1 MATYTYGDC
10 LKNSYK
16 INWRIEDVIGGQ
28 KFDGSRRWLP
38 PQLSAADGIDC
49 LNEAERIKLT
59 HVEMGAYAHIFRFT
73 EEFISPLVVRLS
85 QDFEID
91 NREAF
96 DALTNFAAEEVK
108 HMHLFREIRAL
119 VDQTVGFPLTLLGG
133 EQEVAHA
140 VLSKNVGAV
149 LLLTSVIEWF
159 TQLHYVTA
167 IKDDDSLDPFTKRIF
182 KAHWQ
187 EESQHAHMDYLETAR
202 AFEKMT
208 AAETDIAIDDL
219 IDLVG
224 ALDGLLQQ
232 QTGHDLENLERY
244 LDRSFSEAERE
255 EISKNILR
263 AKRYTFIESGVTHP
277 NFLESFGEVTTRP
290 QQENV
295 QAALGPLLQS

>member
-1 MATYTYGDC
+1 MANYTYGDC

-28 KFDGSRRWLP
+28 EFDRARRWLP

-49 LNEAERIKLT
+49 LSEAERIKLT
-59 HVEMGAYAHIFRFT
+59 HVEMGAYAHLFGFV
-73 EEFISPLVVRLS
+73 EEFITPLVVRLAR
-85 QDFEID
+85 DFEVD
-91 NREAF
+91 NRDAF

-108 HMHLFREIRAL
+108 HMHLFREIRAR

-133 EQEVAHA
+133 KQEVAHA

-159 TQLHYVTA
+159 TQFHYVSA
-167 IKDDDSLDPFTKRIF
+167 MKDDGSLDAFTKRIF

-187 EESQHAHMDYLETAR
+187 EESQHARMDYLEVAR

-208 AAETDIAIDDL
+208 PAETDVAIDDL

-224 ALDGLLQQ
+224 AVDGLLQQ

-244 LDRSFSEAERE
+244 LERSFSAAERE
-255 EISKNILR
+255 EISANVLR

-277 NFLESFGEVTTRP
+277 NFLESFGEVTTAP
-290 QQENV
+290 QQEKV
-295 QAALGPLLQS
+295 QAALAPLLQG

>member
-1 MATYTYGDC
+1 
-10 LKNSYK
+10 
-16 INWRIEDVIGGQ
+16 
-28 KFDGSRRWLP
+28 
-38 PQLSAADGIDC
+38 
-49 LNEAERIKLT
+49 
-59 HVEMGAYAHIFRFT
+59 
-73 EEFISPLVVRLS
+73 
-85 QDFEID
+85 
-91 NREAF
+91 
-96 DALTNFAAEEVK
+96 
-108 HMHLFREIRAL
+108 
-119 VDQTVGFPLTLLGG
+119 
-133 EQEVAHA
+133 
-140 VLSKNVGAV
+140 
-149 LLLTSVIEWF
+149 
-159 TQLHYVTA
+159 
-167 IKDDDSLDPFTKRIF
+167 
-182 KAHWQ
+182 
-187 EESQHAHMDYLETAR
+187 MDYLETAR